1 MFKKGSRS
9 HANTLKRPADLVA
22 RYGGEEF
29 AIILPSTAIQG
40 AIALMRHATKHYYI
54 LCVLVSLWFKDY
66 LFHHKDTK
74 TPRKIHFN

>member
-1 MFKKGSRS
+1 MMVYGRLRISKTREMGD
-9 HANTLKRPADLVA
+9 DL
-22 RYGGEEF
+22 GDGKEF
-29 AIILPSTAIQG
+29 AIILPSTAMQG
-40 AIALMRHATKHYYI
+40 AIALIRHATKQYYI